1 MKYKYLDIIEGK
13 DNSATFLIY
22 GAIGCWDVTAA
33 EVLAELNALEKDY
46 KTLHV
51 RINSPGGEVFAGL
64 AIFNALKRSKADVQI
79 HIDGLAASMGSVI
92 ASARQPLRMSKYA
105 RLMIHSASISL
116 RGNKTDL
123 QDAIKELEEIE
134 DSLATIY
141 AERTGLKKGE
151 IKANYFD
158 GKDHWFSA
166 DEALKLKL
174 IDAIEEDDD
183 SKESEDSSND
193 MVQLFASA
201 KWNEK
206 ETHLPKNQSDMFIDD
221 LKKRASFAG
230 KATDAELLAQV
241 EHLETEAAKV
251 ADLEAKLKAHEA
263 AAAKAE
269 TERIA
274 GLVDAAVKDGR
285 IKEPQ
290 REAYV
295 ALLAADTKNGEAVL
309 AALTKPTRIAGII
322 EDANS
327 TESTMSYWEKRQAEL
342 EKNLSKK
349 G

>member
-1 MKYKYLDIIEGK
+1 MKYKYLNVTEGK
-13 DNSATFLIY
+13 NNSATLLIY
-22 GAIGCWDVTAA
+22 GAIGCWEIGAA

-46 KTLHV
+46 KTIHV

-92 ASARQPLRMSKYA
+92 ASARQPLKMSKYA

-116 RGNKTDL
+116 RGNKTEL
-123 QDAIKELEEIE
+123 QDAIKELEGIE

-141 AERTGLKKGE
+141 AERTGLKKEE
-151 IKANYFD
+151 IKSAYFD

-174 IDAIEEDDD
+174 IDAIEED
-183 SKESEDSSND
+183 SSEESEDSSN

-201 KWNEK
+201 KWNE
-206 ETHLPKNQSDMFIDD
+206 THSPKNQDSMFTDE
-221 LKKRASFAG
+221 LKKRAAFAG
-230 KATDAELLAQV
+230 KATESELLAQV

-263 AAAKAE
+263 AVAKAE

-290 REAYV
+290 RAAYV
-295 ALLAADTKNGEAVL
+295 ALLTADTTNGEAVL
-309 AALTKPTRIAGII
+309 AALTKPTRIKGAI
-322 EDANS
+322 EDANPN
-327 TESTMSYWEKRQAEL
+327 EPVVGFWEKRQAEL